1 MRFCVAVPVIA
12 LLALTAPAFAAR
24 KSQEIDSS
32 HKTTH
37 LSVAARHRAQRS
49 AMAWRHRGG
58 TEDAARP
65 VPAVGFGFC
74 GNMEMPPIQ
83 LSYISRGFSSYHSGI
98 DLMAPMGSPIRAA
111 AGGTVVY
118 AGWYYA
124 YGNIVDIQHADG
136 VVTRYAH
143 MSAFAPGIHAGTPIA
158 AGGIIGA
165 VGATGRAH
173 GTHVH
178 FEVRINGRAVDPRP
192 YLGLASCGTAPR
204 PEPVEEAHAP
214 EPAAEPK

>member
-1 MRFCVAVPVIA
+1 MRKSFVLPV
-12 LLALTAPAFAAR
+12 LALFAFSHPSDAST
-24 KSQEIDSS
+24 KSKESDSS
-32 HKTTH
+32 HVNVHK
-37 LSVAARHRAQRS
+37 SVAAKHRALRY
-49 AMAWRHRGG
+49 AGAHRHRGG
-58 TEDAARP
+58 SEDFEAS
-65 VPAVGFGFC
+65 VPAAGFGFC
-74 GNMEMPPIQ
+74 GAMVMPPAE
-83 LSYISRGFSSYHSGI
+83 LREVSRGFSGYHSGI

-111 AGGTVVY
+111 AGGTVMY

-158 AGGIIGA
+158 VGGIIGE

-178 FEVRINGRAVDPRP
+178 FEVRISGRPVDPRP
-192 YLGLASCGTAPR
+192 YLGLAGCGTAPR
-204 PEPVEEAHAP
+204 PELVEEAHAP
-214 EPAAEPK
+214 EPAPGR